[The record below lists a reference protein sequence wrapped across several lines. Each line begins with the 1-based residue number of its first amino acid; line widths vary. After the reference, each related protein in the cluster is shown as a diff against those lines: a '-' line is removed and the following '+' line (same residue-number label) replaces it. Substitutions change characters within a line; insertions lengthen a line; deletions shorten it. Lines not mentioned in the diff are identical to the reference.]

1 MTSCCLKPCPS
12 GMREREQLASQE
24 PVEQHACSGDST
36 AAAHLWRPN
45 SLQIVKDDGEELFN
59 SERLNELNCKFSTVL
74 DASPST
80 TSTSDMH

>member
-1 MTSCCLKPCPS
+1 MTSCCLKPYPS

-24 PVEQHACSGDST
+24 SVEQLACNGDST
-36 AAAHLWRPN
+36 GHLWRPN